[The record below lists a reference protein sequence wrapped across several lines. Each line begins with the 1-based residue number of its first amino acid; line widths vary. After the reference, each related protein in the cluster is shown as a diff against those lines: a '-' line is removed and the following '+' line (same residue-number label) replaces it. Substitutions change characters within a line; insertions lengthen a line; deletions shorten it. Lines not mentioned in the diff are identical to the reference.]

1 MLIII
6 IILLLIIIFLLCPAI
21 LGNMLAGVAIVV
33 GNLVKGIIPL
43 SICVVFYILL
53 FLFDRIASKS
63 KRLSEKAIRNIAIGK
78 ATISFGIGMV
88 LAVVMNY
95 AGLYFPSYVILF
107 TSLIY
112 PAVLYAKAAK
122 LDGESKFMGIVW
134 LVILSFV
141 ALVFMYE
148 FSFFAE
154 LDLFGLHSG
163 ENFQIGDCLR
173 EREMPSEITALITL
187 IGFPALLCFLFYG
200 AIKDAIKEK
209 NKEKRIPLLPVFASI
224 LMGLICGYAL
234 YESYPYLRSY
244 FIY

>member
-6 IILLLIIIFLLCPAI
+6 IVLLLIIIFILCPAI
-21 LGNMLAGVAIVV
+21 LGNLLAGVAIVV
-33 GNLVKGIIPL
+33 GNLVKAAIPL
-43 SICVVFYILL
+43 SICVVFYLLL
-53 FLFDRIASKS
+53 FFFDRIAKKS
-63 KRLSEKAIRNIAIGK
+63 NRLSDKAMKYIGIGK
-78 ATISFGIGMV
+78 AAISFIIGMA
-88 LAVVMNY
+88 LAITMNY

-122 LDGESKFMGIVW
+122 LNGESKFMGIVW
-134 LVILSFV
+134 LAVLSFV

-148 FSFFAE
+148 FSFLAE

-224 LMGLICGYAL
+224 LMGLICGYAS
-234 YESYPYLRSY
+234 YECYPYISVY
-244 FIY
+244 FF